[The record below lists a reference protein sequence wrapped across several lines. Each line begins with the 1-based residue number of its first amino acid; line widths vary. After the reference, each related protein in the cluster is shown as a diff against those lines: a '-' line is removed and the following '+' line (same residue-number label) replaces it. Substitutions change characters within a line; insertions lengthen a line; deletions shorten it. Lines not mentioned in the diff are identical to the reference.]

1 MPQHSPPE
9 ILFRTQ
15 RETPIGTLLV
25 VTDRQ
30 QRMRALDWLEYEE
43 RMHRLLRLHAKKG
56 KKEFELQTGAL
67 PTAIHEALDAYFNG
81 HFSPMGSIPVYTVG
95 TVFQQAVWQAL
106 RNIPPGS
113 TLSYGALAKK
123 LGRPKAVRAVGT
135 ANGANPVV
143 IVIPCHR
150 VIGMDGSMTGYGGGL
165 ERKRWLLAHENA
177 RIKPV
182 MQKNL

>member
-9 ILFRTQ
+9 ILFRHQ
-15 RETPIGTLLV
+15 LETPVGTMLLI
-25 VTDRQ
+25 TDRQ
-30 QRMRALDWLEYEE
+30 QRIRALDWLEYED
-43 RMHRLLRLHAKKG
+43 RMHRLLQRYAKK
-56 KKEFELQTGAL
+56 KAFELQADSL
-67 PTAIHEALDAYFNG
+67 PTAIHTALDAYFAGN
-81 HFSPMGSIPVYTVG
+81 FVPVSNIPVYTAG

-106 RNIPPGS
+106 RNIPVGT

-135 ANGANPVV
+135 ANGANPIG

-150 VIGMDGSMTGYGGGL
+150 VIGMDGSMTGYGGGI

-177 RIKPV
+177 RIES
-182 MQKNL
+182 N

>member
-1 MPQHSPPE
+1 MPQHSSPE
-9 ILFRTQ
+9 ILFRAQ
-15 RETPIGTLLV
+15 LETPIGTMLV

-43 RMHRLLRLHAKKG
+43 RMHRLLQLHAKKE
-56 KKEFELQTGAL
+56 KKAFDLQTGIL
-67 PTAIHEALDAYFNG
+67 PTAIHKALNAYFNG
-81 HFSPMGSIPVYTVG
+81 NFSPVSGIPVYTVG

-106 RNIPPGS
+106 RSIPPGT

-135 ANGANPVV
+135 ANGANPVG
-143 IVIPCHR
+143 IAIPCHR

-177 RIKPV
+177 CAEPEGC
-182 MQKNL
+182 